1 MTTTSPTTE
10 RSGRSASGRRAGYV
24 ITAAINAAVLWIAH
38 QLLDWQWPRFLT
50 DEFADVLPL
59 ITISCIASIVTNLAY
74 VWYDPAWF
82 KSSGNL
88 VTSGIDLI
96 VAIQMYVVFPF
107 DFSTYATNWSW
118 LARTV
123 LIVVIVG
130 TSITVIVELVR
141 LVRTFVSVGAAD
153 GWHDPSAESHDD
165 RNETGPSRSERSGRD
180 RRVL

>member
-10 RSGRSASGRRAGYV
+10 RSGRSAPGRRAGYV

-96 VAIQMYVVFPF
+96 VAIQMYAVFPF
-107 DFSTYATNWSW
+107 DFSTYATDWSW

-123 LIVVIVG
+123 LIVVIIG
-130 TSITVIVELVR
+130 TSVTVIVELVR
-141 LVRTFVSVGAAD
+141 LVRMSLRCRATG
-153 GWHDPSAESHDD
+153 GWDDPSTETPDD
-165 RNETGPSRSERSGRD
+165 SASTRHVVPR
-180 RRVL
+180 